1 VYRRFAASGGMS
13 TEASS
18 QASHLRVVSDAA
30 YKKEVEDG
38 YSMRGALCC
47 RGVGHEAKDFA
58 GSRSMVHVLDWACKS
73 QRHVTRS
80 TFSAELL
87 SAGDAA
93 DQGILISHMLCEL
106 EQGAP
111 YCS

>member
-1 VYRRFAASGGMS
+1 MYRRFATRGSGH
-13 TEASS
+13 TEAGK
-18 QASHLRVVSDAA
+18 QPSHLRVVSDAA

-38 YSMRGALCC
+38 YSMRGALYR
-47 RGVGHEAKDFA
+47 RGVGHKAEDFA
-58 GSRSMVHVLDWACKS
+58 GSKSVVHVLDWACKS

-93 DQGILISHMLCEL
+93 DQGI
-106 EQGAP
+106 P
-111 YCS
+111 YSPHVVRA